1 MATRAG
7 AIGNLPWVRGTSFPG
22 VKMAPRGAQHK
33 EAITAE
39 LQMQMKNLGIKK
51 FIETYGSSTFQS
63 IAPAVTGGIIGYEAS
78 KFIPEIHGGKGPI
91 KTPPPLIT
99 PIPSKEEMYPKP
111 LITPIP
117 PPKKDKPE
125 GLPIPTEEK
134 KVPEGFP
141 IPKQKTWKEYILTQT
156 KAKDIKKQ
164 TKDLVTEK
172 PEFGALTETEKQT
185 ALLEK
190 GDKPD
195 FYSRAIEAIET
206 AKDDTYTKGRWS
218 SILKSST
225 TKDELDYLGLTE
237 LLVGNESIS
246 KQELLK
252 LVKDKD
258 IAPGITVRSIPKD
271 QMNPMWEGYS
281 LGGAQEG
288 TVEHIVFQIGKDDA
302 EVGKLYKE
310 PHFDT
315 EYGTG
320 TFAHSR
326 VQVGYSPSLI
336 PNATEDVGDMEH
348 NEWAREISEI
358 FKNIQIVDEIQS
370 QHLQQGRIEGFKSDW
385 KILKGNEITKE
396 FLEKNYPSEYKLR
409 DVKSEEKHLNA
420 FNKILLAKD
429 TKGKW
434 IDQTG
439 LSNNHYII
447 FNKTGVHMGQNF
459 KGTSFEEAEAEI
471 AKYTVPDFPIKESKK
486 WVELVLNKMIQKAV
500 IDGRDGIAITNGQI
514 QYNRYP
520 QVTEE
525 VRQGL
530 KKAYDTSVYDQLNKI
545 AKKYNIKLEIIDI
558 EEKIDEPTEKGDLK
572 VMENRVNMALDQGYN
587 LQKIP
592 LDILEDLVNNRS
604 VPGHASIYTNEGR
617 GHGVDYILDNLKKS
631 LDNFKHTDEMPE
643 YYVWLKKP
651 LSSYN
656 MTDDTR
662 GHDLD
667 ILEEFKKIVWDIP
680 IVSVKDATGEIPASD
695 ITNYTDYLIN
705 YKLPEGVDL
714 GYPKDAEQLIKM
726 EFPKK
731 LKKDFYGKRIKLT
744 KKVDEPKKIEDQTQR
759 LFA

>member
-1 MATRAG
+1 MA
-7 AIGNLPWVRGTSFPG
+7 I
-22 VKMAPRGAQHK
+22 
-33 EAITAE
+33 
-39 LQMQMKNLGIKK
+39 
-51 FIETYGSSTFQS
+51 
-63 IAPAVTGGIIGYEAS
+63 
-78 KFIPEIHGGKGPI
+78 
-91 KTPPPLIT
+91 
-99 PIPSKEEMYPKP
+99 
-111 LITPIP
+111 
-117 PPKKDKPE
+117 
-125 GLPIPTEEK
+125 
-134 KVPEGFP
+134 
-141 IPKQKTWKEYILTQT
+141 
-156 KAKDIKKQ
+156 
-164 TKDLVTEK
+164 
-172 PEFGALTETEKQT
+172 
-185 ALLEK
+185 K

-206 AKDDTYTKGRWS
+206 AKDDTYTKGRWA

-246 KQELLK
+246 KKELLK
-252 LVKDKD
+252 LVEGKD

-288 TVEHIVFQIGKDDA
+288 TVEHIVFQTGITDYGPFGSDKA
-302 EVGKLYKE
+302 PYIE
-310 PHFDT
+310 PHFAET
-315 EYGTG
+315 AEEYAVD
-320 TFAHSR
+320 TFAHAR
-326 VQVGYSPSLI
+326 VQVGY
-336 PNATEDVGDMEH
+336 GDPDAIK
-348 NEWAREISEI
+348 NEMDIAIRVAKANKDKIQYTDFSDADYRKRLEIA
-358 FKNIQIVDEIQS
+358 KKLVNDQIVDEIQS
-370 QHLQQGRIEGFKSDW
+370 QHLQQGRIEGFKSEW
-385 KILKGNEITKE
+385 KILKGDEITKE
-396 FLEKNYPSEYKLR
+396 FLEDNFPDEYKIE
-409 DVKSEEKHLNA
+409 KASEPTTSIFRILAKEIDNQGNPTGKWTEIKRVFSDSYYV
-420 FNKILLAKD
+420 FNKE
-429 TKGKW
+429 
-434 IDQTG
+434 G
-439 LSNNHYII
+439 LHL
-447 FNKTGVHMGQNF
+447 GQNF
-459 KGTSFEEAEAEI
+459 KADSFEEAEAEI
-471 AKYTVPDFPIKESKK
+471 AKRAVPDFPIKESKK
-486 WVELVLNKMIQKAV
+486 WVELILNKMIQKAV

-530 KKAYDTSVYDQLNKI
+530 KKVYDTTHYDQLKKI
-545 AKKYNIKLEIIDI
+545 AEKYNIKLEIIDI

-572 VMENRVNMALDQGYN
+572 VMENRVKIALNQGYK

-643 YYVWLKKP
+643 YYVWLNKP

-680 IVSVKDATGEIPASD
+680 IVSVKDATGEIPAND

-714 GYPKDAEQLIKM
+714 GYPKDAEQLIRM

-744 KKVDEPKKIEDQTQR
+744 KKIDEPKRIEDQTQR
-759 LFA
+759 LFT